1 MENHLF
7 CRLFFFSFFFFILV
21 ILIMFVL
28 KEIEV
33 HDGTVG
39 GGVNFLLFLLAS
51 LRIETVTWAEL
62 FSPMASYW
70 ASGFW
75 PAVINLDV

>member
-1 MENHLF
+1 
-7 CRLFFFSFFFFILV
+7 
-21 ILIMFVL
+21 MFVL

-51 LRIETVTWAEL
+51 QDWDSDLGLAFLISYGGWKCDQEWIYSSWFLLGHVC
-62 FSPMASYW
+62 SPNSCRLGRKIW
-70 ASGFW
+70 QIGLEGW
-75 PAVINLDV
+75 

>member
-51 LRIETVTWAEL
+51 LRIETVTWAL
-62 FSPMASYW
+62 PSSPPMVDGSVTRNGYISADFY
-70 ASGFW
+70 
-75 PAVINLDV
+75 